1 MDSETLYSIGELS
14 RRSGL
19 PVKTIRFYSDLG
31 IVPPTDRSPAGYRL
45 YGPAL
50 ARLDLARTLRDLGLD
65 LATVRKV
72 LDREASLSEVVD
84 AHADALDAQIRT
96 LRLRRAV
103 LRTIAGLG
111 TTHLE
116 TELVHRLAALSR
128 TERHRLVTDFAFDA
142 SDTFDGLRTNP
153 ELAAMMRSVL
163 PELPD
168 DPTPEQVDAWVEL
181 AELCRS
187 ADFRTAVRRTADAQ
201 AQELARCDVS
211 ALQDALD
218 GAVRERL
225 DEAVAAGLLPV
236 SAAGPSPSPAATPA
250 DLYAHAFER
259 AGESD
264 LRRWLLARLRAGD
277 DPLVERYW
285 LLLATV
291 NGWPASPTLAP
302 VHPWFAEL
310 AA

>member
-1 MDSETLYSIGELS
+1 MDSETLYCIGELS

-31 IVPPTDRSPAGYRL
+31 IVPPAGRTPAGYRL
-45 YGPAL
+45 YGPDAL

-65 LATVRKV
+65 LATVGKV
-72 LDREASLSEVVD
+72 LDREASLPEVVA
-84 AHADALDAQIRT
+84 AHAEALDAQIRT

-103 LRTIAGLG
+103 LRAITGQ
-111 TTHLE
+111 E
-116 TELVHRLAALSR
+116 RDLVHRLTTLTRS
-128 TERHRLVTDFAFDA
+128 EHHRLVTDFAFD
-142 SDTFDGLRTNP
+142 GLRTNP
-153 ELAAMMRSVL
+153 EVAALLRSVL

-168 DPTPEQVDAWVEL
+168 DPAPEQVDAWVEL

-187 ADFRTAVRRTADAQ
+187 AEFRTAVRRTADAQ
-201 AQELARCDVS
+201 AEELARCD
-211 ALQDALD
+211 AGTFQDAID
-218 GAVRERL
+218 RAVRERL
-225 DEAVAAGLLPV
+225 DEAVAAGLLP
-236 SAAGPSPSPAATPA
+236 ACATGPSPAATVA

-264 LRRWLLARLRAGD
+264 LRRWLLARLRAGGE
-277 DPLVERYW
+277 PLVERYW

-291 NGWPASPTLAP
+291 NGWPASATLAP
-302 VHPWFAEL
+302 VHPWFTEL

>member
-31 IVPPTDRSPAGYRL
+31 IVPPADRSPAGYRL
-45 YGPAL
+45 YGPDAL
-50 ARLDLARTLRDLGLD
+50 ARLDLARTLRELGLD

-72 LDREASLSEVVD
+72 LDREASLSQVVA

-96 LRLRRAV
+96 LRVRRAV
-103 LRTIAGLG
+103 LRAITG
-111 TTHLE
+111 HE
-116 TELVHRLAALSR
+116 TDLVHRLTALTR
-128 TERHRLVTDFAFDA
+128 AEHHRQVTDFALDG
-142 SDTFDGLRTNP
+142 FDGDRTNP
-153 ELAAMMRSVL
+153 EFAALMRSVL

-168 DPTPEQVDAWVEL
+168 DPAPEQVEAWVEL

-201 AQELARCDVS
+201 AEELARCEAG
-211 ALQDALD
+211 ALQEALD
-218 GAVRERL
+218 RAVRERL

-236 SAAGPSPSPAATPA
+236 SPTGPSPAGTAA
-250 DLYAHAFER
+250 DLYARAFER
-259 AGESD
+259 AGQSD

-291 NGWPASPTLAP
+291 NGWPASSTLAP
-302 VHPWFAEL
+302 VHPWFTEL

>member
-1 MDSETLYSIGELS
+1 MDSEELYSIGELS

-45 YGPAL
+45 YGLDAL

-72 LDREASLSEVVD
+72 LDREASLSQVVN
-84 AHADALDAQIRT
+84 AHADALDTQIRT

-103 LRTIAGLG
+103 LRTITGHGPA
-111 TTHLE
+111 HLE
-116 TELVHRLAALSR
+116 KDLMHRLAALSR
-128 TERHRLVTDFAFDA
+128 TERRRLVTDFTDDAFN
-142 SDTFDGLRTNP
+142 GPLTNP
-153 ELAAMMRSVL
+153 ECAALMRSVL

-168 DPTPEQVDAWVEL
+168 DPTPEQIDAWVEL

-187 ADFRTAVRRTADAQ
+187 TDFRTAVRRTADAQ
-201 AQELARCDVS
+201 AEELARCDAG

-218 GAVRERL
+218 RAVRERL

-236 SAAGPSPSPAATPA
+236 CATRPSPAGTTA

-264 LRRWLLARLRAGD
+264 LRRWLLVRLRAGD